1 MTKHIPELGRDLEG
15 HLLAMW
21 EGTSGL
27 PKMVENFYREL
38 WLKEARAAGSATG
51 STAAT
56 SGNAQPIKT
65 ITTNCRFLGNDT
77 GVQVSCGPCSEKL
90 GTVVKFKV
98 FTCHCPATNG
108 TCTTKYA
115 VDTVQSCDQCRH
127 KQSSAGVVIGTYG
140 YPKLA
145 AFQVRVIRDTCG
157 DVPIL
162 IADDGSENDK
172 AFEEIASSNLDV
184 EFWPSDHRRGHYSGD
199 LSVFWKGFQWAH
211 NKGLKHLVKL
221 SQRFVITEDRWL
233 AKICKLMDDT
243 GHATVMQD
251 CIDGAG
257 GNVENCRLY
266 VRSECM
272 AFDVAKWVPY
282 YREFDTGD
290 LHNPTELY
298 IWHRVHAY
306 FGEQYAPWPRMPI
319 NRYEPMPETLWHG
332 TNGEADYRQVAASK
346 GLTIDDDFT
355 CAGAASLPNWKRG

>member
-1 MTKHIPELGRDLEG
+1 MSRKFIEQIGRELEG
-15 HLLAMW
+15 DLLKMW

-27 PKMVENFYREL
+27 PKMVENFYRDL
-38 WLKEARAAGSATG
+38 WIKEARATPDAIPPGVA
-51 STAAT
+51 
-56 SGNAQPIKT
+56 SGNTPFKS
-65 ITTNCRFLGNDT
+65 ITTNCRDLGADT
-77 GVQVSCGPCSEKL
+77 GVKVACGVCSENANRA
-90 GTVVKFKV
+90 VFAKV
-98 FTCHCPATNG
+98 FACRNPNTKG
-108 TCTTKYA
+108 TCTLFHATDA
-115 VDTVQSCDQCRH
+115 VEDCTSCRF
-127 KQSSAGVVIGTYG
+127 KRSPVGVVIGTYG

-145 AFQVRVIRDTCG
+145 AFQVRMIRDTCG

-162 IADDGSENDK
+162 IADDGSGRDDDFDK
-172 AFEEIASSNLDV
+172 IVESNLDV

-211 NKGLKHLVKL
+211 NTGLKYLVKL
-221 SQRFVITEDRWL
+221 SQRFIITENKWI
-233 AKICKLMDDT
+233 AKICRLMEDT

-257 GNVENCRLY
+257 GNIPDCRLY

-272 AFDVAKWVPY
+272 AFDVEKWVQY

-290 LHNPTELY
+290 LNNPTELY

-306 FGEQYAPWPRMPI
+306 FGEKFAPWPRMPV

-355 CAGAASLPNWKRG
+355 CAGAASLPDWKRG